1 MTPREQRRLAFTR
14 RRVNRARRFA
24 ENTCPASRHLHV
36 MADTLASGQPY
47 AMFED
52 EPEHC
57 AETMLSV
64 LESLWKLRTKTGWP
78 SSAERQR
85 FEKAVWKTEAGL

>member
-1 MTPREQRRLAFTR
+1 MTPRNRLANTR
-14 RRVNRARRFA
+14 QRVNRARRFGK
-24 ENTCPASRHLHV
+24 NTCPASRHLHR
-36 MADTLASGQPY
+36 MADTLASGHLY

-64 LESLWKLRTKTGWP
+64 LESLWKLRTNTGWP
-78 SSAERQR
+78 NA
-85 FEKAVWKTEAGL
+85 